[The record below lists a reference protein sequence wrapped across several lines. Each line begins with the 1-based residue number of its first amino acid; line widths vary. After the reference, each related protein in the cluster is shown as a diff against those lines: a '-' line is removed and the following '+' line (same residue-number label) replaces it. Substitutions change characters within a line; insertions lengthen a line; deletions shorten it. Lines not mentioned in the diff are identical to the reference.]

1 MFERLTVIVNWG
13 QENESLP
20 TLTIDIKY
28 LGLRA
33 FFQVTELSYIVLQ
46 KCIQR
51 ATMYYEVVMMSI
63 SIRVSEKES
72 KLIKK
77 YAELNGT
84 TVSEVM
90 RQAIFSK
97 IEDEFDIFLYEQ
109 AYKEYEENPKTY
121 TIEEAKKL
129 LDF

>member
-1 MFERLTVIVNWG
+1 
-13 QENESLP
+13 
-20 TLTIDIKY
+20 
-28 LGLRA
+28 
-33 FFQVTELSYIVLQ
+33 
-46 KCIQR
+46 
-51 ATMYYEVVMMSI
+51 MSI

-90 RQAIFSK
+90 RQAILSK

-121 TIEEAKKL
+121 TIEEAKKI
-129 LDF
+129 LDFWSCIE